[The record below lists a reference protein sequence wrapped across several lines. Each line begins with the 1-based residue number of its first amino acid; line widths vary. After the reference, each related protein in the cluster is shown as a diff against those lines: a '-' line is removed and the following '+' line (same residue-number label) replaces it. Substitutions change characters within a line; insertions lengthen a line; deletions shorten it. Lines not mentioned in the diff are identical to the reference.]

1 MGSADENVSPQHGS
15 DLQCDAIGRGADPP
29 ADEKMS
35 PQRGDLQCDAIGRG
49 ADPPV
54 SPQRGDLQLAPSVA
68 TDKSGSLT
76 EIETER
82 SEEGE
87 AIAKRY

>member
-15 DLQCDAIGRGADPP
+15 
-29 ADEKMS
+29 
-35 PQRGDLQCDAIGRG
+35 DLQCDAIGRG